1 MEMGRRRV
9 RFQEEGREGR
19 LPGLLF
25 ADDLWDE
32 SEEDLRAMVGRFVE
46 ICRRRGLKVNIGQS
60 KVILLDGKVEFECE
74 FCIDGIRLEYVS
86 EFKYFECI
94 LDVSSTNEVGSSRKV
109 SSERRVAVA
118 IRFLS

>member
-9 RFQEEGREGR
+9 RFQEEGREWK

-94 LDVSSTNEVGSSRKV
+94 LDVSSTNETKCSREVRVGGG
-109 SSERRVAVA
+109 
-118 IRFLS
+118 L